1 MRMLIVL
8 IFLIPLID
16 CEAIKQC
23 LCKPYEKCL
32 KAARKE
38 PVEKCLAKCEKIF
51 PTCGFVGC
59 MKQFVPEFNRMK
71 QCSYSSMY
79 GFRGCTSQKSNVLSR
94 RGMDEFRDIMISTI
108 EDKIGDFDE
117 SRQFMNK
124 KAARQGEC
132 VFECLYPGRNA
143 CTRKLKCDL
152 YLPPE
157 DEFFK
162 TFYLCAEEQRFFS
175 KSEQMYACISHLFV
189 SSETEEPIRARA
201 S

>member
-1 MRMLIVL
+1 
-8 IFLIPLID
+8 
-16 CEAIKQC
+16 
-23 LCKPYEKCL
+23 
-32 KAARKE
+32 
-38 PVEKCLAKCEKIF
+38 
-51 PTCGFVGC
+51 

-108 EDKIGDFDE
+108 EDKIGDFGIIVFHFIFKNIYNPDE

-175 KSEQMYACISHLFV
+175 KSEQMYACICKFLFYQFEVTV
-189 SSETEEPIRARA
+189 S
-201 S
+201 